1 MERKTPI
8 SQEEWTLK
16 NRANLIGLLIS
27 LAVIG
32 FVLFNLDWL
41 AVYRTF
47 TTIDLRWLMAAFA
60 VYLLNYILRSLR
72 FRMLLDLD
80 EIPFQQIFG
89 VTNLY
94 GMYLYLLPA
103 KSGELSFPIL
113 LKSHLNVPIPSSAA
127 TLIAARFFDFAT
139 VALFLP
145 AVLIAYWD
153 QIHTWVR
160 VGSLLF
166 VGIVLLFGIGLLWL
180 IRNPYRFD
188 KFKQAKPNSKLI
200 IIRIWNAF
208 VKLIDSLRAID
219 QRRGYWRIW
228 LLTITIWIC
237 VQANFYFII
246 RSFGESLTYWQM
258 MVVSI
263 IMVPM
268 TLLPFQGFA
277 NLGTHEI
284 GWVAAFALFGYPETA
299 ALNIAVSSH
308 IVLLLFVLLLGSL
321 GFLLLRKKPINQYA

>member
-1 MERKTPI
+1 M
-8 SQEEWTLK
+8 K
-16 NRANLIGLLIS
+16 NKANLIGLLIS
-27 LAVIG
+27 LVVIG
-32 FVLFNLDWL
+32 YVLLKLDWL
-41 AVYRTF
+41 AVYKTF
-47 TTIDLRWLMAAFA
+47 TTADLRWIIAAFA
-60 VYLLNYILRSLR
+60 VYLFNYILRTLR

-80 EIPFQQIFG
+80 EIPFQQLFG

-113 LKSHLNVPIPSSAA
+113 LKNRLNVPLTASTA
-127 TLIAARFFDFAT
+127 TLIAARFSDFAT

-145 AVLIAYWD
+145 AVLITFWD
-153 QIHTWVR
+153 QIHPWVR
-160 VGSLLF
+160 IGSLLF
-166 VGIVLLFGIGLLWL
+166 VGIVLLLGIGLLWL
-180 IRNPYRFD
+180 IRNPFRIDNFQ
-188 KFKQAKPNSKLI
+188 QANLNTKLI
-200 IIRIWNAF
+200 VVRIWNALA
-208 VKLIDSLRAID
+208 KLLDSLRAID
-219 QRRGYWRIW
+219 QRRGYWHLW
-228 LLTITIWIC
+228 LLTIAIWIC
-237 VQANFYFII
+237 VQANFYFIVL
-246 RSFGESLTYWQM
+246 SFGEALTFWQM

-308 IVLLLFVLLLGSL
+308 IILLFFVLLLGSL
-321 GFLLLRKKPINQYA
+321 GFLLLREKPINQYA